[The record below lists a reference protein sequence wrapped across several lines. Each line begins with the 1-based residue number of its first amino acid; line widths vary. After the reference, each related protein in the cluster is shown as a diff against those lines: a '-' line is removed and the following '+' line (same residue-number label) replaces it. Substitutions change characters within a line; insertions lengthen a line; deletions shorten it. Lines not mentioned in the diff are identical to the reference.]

1 MILGIIGLVLLAIGW
16 IPETI
21 KVIKEKKS
29 RIDKEFGILYVL
41 GSLLLLIY
49 SMQIKNYIFLALN
62 FIVMVMSGIS
72 LIFSLRK

>member
-1 MILGIIGLVLLAIGW
+1 MILGIIGLALLAIGW

-21 KVIKEKKS
+21 KVIKEKRS

-49 SMQIKNYIFLALN
+49 SMQIKDYIFLALN

-72 LIFSLRK
+72 LVFSLRK

>member
-49 SMQIKNYIFLALN
+49 SMQIKDYIFMALN

-72 LIFSLRK
+72 LVFSLRK

>member
-21 KVIKEKKS
+21 KVIKEKRS

-49 SMQIKNYIFLALN
+49 SMQIKDYIFMALN

-72 LIFSLRK
+72 LVFSLRK

>member
-1 MILGIIGLVLLAIGW
+1 MILGILGLALLAIGW

-21 KVIKEKKS
+21 KVIKEKRS
-29 RIDKEFGILYVL
+29 RIDKKFGILYVL

-49 SMQIKNYIFLALN
+49 SIQIKDYIFLILN
-62 FIVMVMSGIS
+62 FIVMIMSGIS

>member
-1 MILGIIGLVLLAIGW
+1 MILGILGLALLAIGW

-21 KVIKEKKS
+21 KVIKEKRS

-49 SMQIKNYIFLALN
+49 SIQIKDYIFLILN
-62 FIVMVMSGIS
+62 FIVMIMSGIS

>member
-21 KVIKEKKS
+21 KVIKEKRS

-49 SMQIKNYIFLALN
+49 SMQIKDYIFMALN